1 MTEEIGAVRGDVD
14 DQPVVGERHGLQ
26 QRRAGRRVGVELQ
39 DAVVLLA
46 ETELAGGAE
55 HALGDFAAE
64 LGRSIFIGAPPLPWG
79 TLVPT
84 RAKGYA
90 CRR

>member
-1 MTEEIGAVRGDVD
+1 MTEEIGAVRGDVY
-14 DQPVVGERHGLQ
+14 DQTVVGERHGLQ
-26 QRRAGRRVGVELQ
+26 QRRAGGRVGVELQ

-46 ETELAGGAE
+46 EAELAGGAE

-64 LGRSIFIGAPPLPWG
+64 LGALDLHRGAALAVG

-84 RAKGYA
+84 RAKG
-90 CRR
+90 